1 MFEGLEG
8 LENLRN
14 PTESRP
20 EGLTDMQKEYIWEL
34 NIENEDWAE
43 RDEIGQ
49 FNVLNT
55 IDGRMEELGVPL
67 EQRAEVGFSALSS
80 DLADAYEDF
89 LVEQYDGFEEINL
102 EKQLECPND
111 NVQIEQVREVISC
124 CEEIKYENWIELE
137 LPEKE
142 MVLNNLEEQIAEIE
156 HRPACPIHLA
166 ELGDRQWGGYNPE
179 TKDIT
184 INSQY
189 AELSDFDTY
198 REVIDTLV
206 HEGRHA
212 YQDYNVNV
220 AEIHPRHSEVQS
232 WAETMEG
239 GKWGYWGD
247 CSSLLGQ
254 RLYEQQS
261 IEIDARN
268 FASDVMNQLD
278 LTA

>member
-1 MFEGLEG
+1 MLEDLEG
-8 LENLRN
+8 ITQ
-14 PTESRP
+14 PAKQPKESI
-20 EGLTDMQKEYIWEL
+20 TDAQLGYLAEL
-34 NIENEDWAE
+34 DRSDDDWA
-43 RDEIGQ
+43 DMSDLQ
-49 FNVLNT
+49 QMTTFNQ
-55 IDGRMEELGVPL
+55 IDWRMDELGISMENRSEVAY
-67 EQRAEVGFSALSS
+67 RAFSI
-80 DLADAYEDF
+80 DLASDYEDY
-89 LVEQYDGFEEINL
+89 LVEQFDSEENL
-102 EKQLECPND
+102 EYGKVDLEAPQD
-111 NVQIEQVREVISC
+111 HIQIEQVSEAISC

-156 HRPACPIHLA
+156 HRPACPIHL
-166 ELGDRQWGGYNPE
+166 EPLDKGLWGGYNPD

-184 INSQY
+184 INSLY
-189 AELSDFDTY
+189 VESSDFGTY
-198 REVIDTLV
+198 REVVDTLI

-220 AEIHPRHSEVQS
+220 SEVHPRHSEVAG
-232 WAETMEG
+232 WAENMEG

-268 FASDVMNQLD
+268 FASDIINRLD
-278 LTA
+278 LNA